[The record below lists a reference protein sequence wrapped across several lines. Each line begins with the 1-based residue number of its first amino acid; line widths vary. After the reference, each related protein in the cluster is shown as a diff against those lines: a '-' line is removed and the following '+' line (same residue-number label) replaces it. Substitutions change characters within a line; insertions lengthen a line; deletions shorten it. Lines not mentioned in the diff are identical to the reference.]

1 MAVLHVEYEEVLVV
15 AVNDL
20 LVEVL
25 AEMVR
30 LSSMLNMRMFLLLLR
45 IPW

>member
-1 MAVLHVEYEEVLVV
+1 MLNIRRFLLLLH
-15 AVNDL
+15 AKDL

-30 LSSMLNMRMFLLLLR
+30 LSSMLIMRMFLLLLR